1 MGQGKG
7 EGERLVKSLHAVF
20 DNTCLVCYVLAMKV
34 ECDGKTLEY
43 DKPMAIYKL
52 MEHLLL
58 NKETYLAMV
67 NNRLVTEDYRAGKDD
82 AVKFIKVVSG
92 G

>member
-7 EGERLVKSLHAVF
+7 KGERLVKSLHAVF
-20 DNTCLVCYVLAMKV
+20 DNTRPVCYVLAMKV